1 MKRLIYFYTEMS
13 GKRIVFS
20 TNTPNDQ
27 GFRIPNDVLDFGR
40 YSKNPVL
47 LSQHNWESLPLG
59 HMTDIDF
66 NDGEWT
72 GVPVFHKI
80 TEESRQA
87 SELWEAG
94 YLKACSIGGFK
105 ELKTTGKMTRDKDGN
120 QTPEI
125 WTDKDGLAVA
135 TTFEIY
141 EISMVT
147 IPSNMD
153 AVQKQSYLT
162 ANAELLNAKCY
173 DEISLKTLEKELTTL
188 NSKLKTM
195 EDQEL
200 EAAKKLVKDAEDKVK
215 KENADKLAADKTK
228 ADKLSADKLKAEQ
241 DEAAKLA
248 AEKKTAAELPDV
260 IKAAKEEDD
269 KKKKAGS
276 GSQIVDMFKSAVVA
290 LSGDNSIYGDTTP
303 TLNPPPAKNLY
314 DVKNSGEAD
323 KALFNKLE
331 ESVGK
336 MKAKQEAKEKLQ
348 TAMMNASALTA
359 SALAAKEKAEKAD
372 ASDEDKEE
380 FLKAK
385 KEAEDAVEMCSQLE
399 SDMDDMDD
407 SAEMKAAKKK
417 VKEKEELASKLAAG
431 KVKLKTMDELKADV
445 AADKMKLAAKPNPSN
460 RIAFTG
466 GYPKTM
472 SQLKADDSGKK
483 LIAKV
488 QSHTEG
494 TEAVELGAYLSALR
508 NEPKYKAI
516 FDKTRV
522 VMNATEQN
530 YKSFRRNSQSE
541 PGESV
546 DALISRL
553 QGGNINYTNF
563 QNGSTKTLST
573 LTATDNFLASPDLF
587 AMDFLD
593 LAIFKL
599 FPTTSWKN
607 DIPIFGAQTTE
618 NNTGLIW
625 ANIAANPTIYM
636 GTQPVS
642 PANYT
647 YTDTAVA
654 LNLTPFW
661 MQPILWTPLTMAQL
675 RYDQMSTG
683 WAQSFAVMGTYIDDF
698 LLYTLGA
705 SVPHKSITYSTG
717 ISPNPTGGNT
727 TAQQFVLNGNVD
739 NPYSFYYNSLF
750 QGSLNNPTLNDVLV
764 PELVYNKQ
772 NFDLDNEKPI
782 LVIDPTTNTL
792 IKQTGQSQSLL
803 TRWVDDSGK
812 DQLAFSHTRFTQRSR
827 VLAFNPQTAQV
838 LSPFGIIPSVATSA
852 NLGFIPSQVGI
863 GIGNLDVFMIQDPTA
878 YGYKMSADVRM
889 GITPLRTNGDGTSIL
904 AYGPE
909 IIS

>member
-1 MKRLIYFYTEMS
+1 MN

-27 GFRIPNDVLDFGR
+27 GFRIPNDVLDFTR
-40 YSKNPVL
+40 YNKNPVL

-59 HMTDIDF
+59 QMTNIDY

-72 GVPVFHKI
+72 GVPVFHRL
-80 TEESRQA
+80 TEESRVADDLWQA
-87 SELWEAG
+87 G
-94 YLKACSIGGFK
+94 ILKACSIGGFK

-125 WTDKDGLAVA
+125 WTDKDGLGQA
-135 TTFEIY
+135 TNFEIY
-141 EISMVT
+141 EISMVS

-153 AVQKQSYLT
+153 AVQKQTFLT
-162 ANAELLNAKCY
+162 ANEQLLNAKCY
-173 DEISLKTLEKELTTL
+173 DEINLKTLEKELTTL

-200 EAAKKLVKDAEDKVK
+200 EAAKLLVKQAEEKEQKDK
-215 KENADKLAADKTK
+215 ADKLAADKTR
-228 ADKLSADKLKAEQ
+228 ADKLTADKLKAEK
-241 DEAAKLA
+241 DEADKLA

-269 KKKKAGS
+269 KKKKAGL
-276 GSQIVDMFKSAVVA
+276 GSQIVDMFKSAVAA
-290 LSGDNSIYGDTTP
+290 LSGDTSVYGDTTP
-303 TLNPPPAKNLY
+303 TLTPPAPKNLY
-314 DVKNSGEAD
+314 DTKGSGEAD
-323 KALFNKLE
+323 KDLFNKLE
-331 ESVGK
+331 EKVGK
-336 MKAKQEAKEKLQ
+336 MKAKQEAQEKLQ
-348 TAMMNASALTA
+348 GAMMNASALTA

-372 ASDEDKEE
+372 SSDEDKEE

-385 KEAEDAVEMCSQLE
+385 KEAEDVVELCSKME
-399 SDMDDMDD
+399 SDMDEMDD

-417 VKEKEELASKLAAG
+417 VKEQGELAAKLAAS

-445 AADKMKLAAKPNPSN
+445 AADKMKLAAKPSNSN
-460 RIAFTG
+460 RVVFTNG
-466 GYPKTM
+466 VPKTM
-472 SQLKADDSGKK
+472 TQLKADESGKR

-488 QSHTEG
+488 QNRAEG
-494 TEAVELGAYLSALR
+494 TEAVEYAAYMSALR
-508 NEPKYKAI
+508 NEPKYKAV
-516 FDKTRV
+516 FDKVRIIGAP
-522 VMNATEQN
+522 NA
-530 YKSFRRNSQSE
+530 
-541 PGESV
+541 
-546 DALISRL
+546 DALSGFRQQAQSNPNAK
-553 QGGNINYTNF
+553 QGQTVDEVIGKLSSGKVDYTDF
-563 QNGSTKTLST
+563 RNGSTRELST
-573 LTATDNFLASPDLF
+573 LTATDNFLASPSLF

-636 GTQPVS
+636 GTQPVT
-642 PANYT
+642 PASYT
-647 YTDTAVA
+647 YSDTPVA

-661 MQPILWTPLTMAQL
+661 MQPIIWTPLTMAQL

-698 LLYTLGA
+698 LLYTLGT

-739 NPYSFYYNSLF
+739 NPYSFFYNPLF
-750 QGSLNNPTLNDVLV
+750 QGSLNNPTLNDVLM

-772 NFDLDNEKPI
+772 NFDLDNEKPV

-803 TRWVDDSGK
+803 TRWVDDNGK
-812 DQLAFSHTRFTQRSR
+812 DQFAFSHTRFNQRSR

-838 LSPFGIIPSVATSA
+838 LSPFGIIPSTATSA
-852 NLGFIPSQVGI
+852 NLGFIPSQIGI
-863 GIGNLDVFMIQDPTA
+863 GIGNLDVFMVQSPSD
-878 YGYKMSADVRM
+878 YGFRMSADVRM
-889 GITPLRTNGDGTSIL
+889 GITPLRANGDGTSIL